1 MTFSG
6 ENKMIL
12 LRSSNTTAIIF
23 GNFFNSNRLWHCGL
37 QVAAIVF
44 GTLVFSRSK
53 TNGFGTSAFSRQQ
66 SSLAFWPPA
75 ECNRLRHSGI
85 QSRALVFDTS
95 LCSIGGQ
102 RNVEANKSS
111 THSRNGTSYPTL
123 DCKSHA
129 IAAIS
134 ATRIWRKF

>member
-12 LRSSNTTAIIF
+12 LRSSNTTAIVF

-37 QVAAIVF
+37 QAAAIVF

-53 TNGFGTSAFSRQQ
+53 TNVFDTSAFSRQQ
-66 SSLAFWPPA
+66 SSLASWPPA

-85 QSRALVFDTS
+85 QLASLSISLALYSELPPRSTWRASAS
-95 LCSIGGQ
+95 LYTASISFTIHSEHQ
-102 RNVEANKSS
+102 PALYLRSMSS
-111 THSRNGTSYPTL
+111 FSLY
-123 DCKSHA
+123 
-129 IAAIS
+129 
-134 ATRIWRKF
+134 